1 MTATTALSVTGDMVL
16 VDMNGYKHPM
26 TAGFVV
32 KVLFLGWG
40 SFLLAIITNCIYYI
54 VHPMALKISPKD
66 KLETFICGQI
76 WDLEKCK
83 CKPKPKKPDYESQTV
98 NRREVE
104 IEMKTIQNTE
114 DESEPLIEE
123 ENEVP
128 AFLRLNKPKESN
140 IDEN

>member
-1 MTATTALSVTGDMVL
+1 MYMSQKLKFKISAQMTQIWLSYEGL
-16 VDMNGYKHPM
+16 
-26 TAGFVV
+26 
-32 KVLFLGWG
+32 KVYQQYW
-40 SFLLAIITNCIYYI
+40 ITLYI
-54 VHPMALKISPKD
+54 VHPMALKISPLD
-66 KLETFICGQI
+66 KLKTFICGQI
-76 WDLEKCK
+76 WDLEKFK

-104 IEMKTIQNTE
+104 IEMKTVQKTE